1 MLLDQLKKASIEAL
15 KNHDTNARSVLSLLL
30 NKVKNAEIE
39 KRAKGQ
45 ELVDADV
52 VSVLQ
57 KTKKE
62 LEEERLAFSNAGRT
76 ETVEVLTYQIAF
88 VDKYLPKMMS
98 ENEIKAEI
106 AKLDDK
112 SIPNVMK
119 HFKANFQGKCD
130 MRQVQQVLKSM

>member
-1 MLLDQLKKASIEAL
+1 MILDQLKKASIQAL
-15 KNHDTNARSVLSLLL
+15 KDRDTNARSVLSILL

-45 ELVDADV
+45 EMTDADV

-62 LEEERLAFSNAGRT
+62 LEEERLAFSNAGRA
-76 ETVEVLTYQIAF
+76 ETVEVLTYQITYLEQ
-88 VDKYLPKMMS
+88 YLPKMMT
-98 ENEIKAEI
+98 EEEIKAEI

-112 SIPNVMK
+112 TIPNVMK

-130 MRQVQQVLKSM
+130 MKQVQQVLKSM

>member
-1 MLLDQLKKASIEAL
+1 MILDQLKKASIQAL
-15 KNHDTNARSVLSLLL
+15 KDRDTNARSVLSILL

-45 ELVDADV
+45 EMTDADV

-62 LEEERLAFSNAGRT
+62 LEEESLAFSNAGRA
-76 ETVEVLTYQIAF
+76 ETVEVLTYQITYLEQ
-88 VDKYLPKMMS
+88 YLPKMMS
-98 ENEIKAEI
+98 EEEIKAEI

-112 SIPNVMK
+112 TIPNVMK

-130 MRQVQQVLKSM
+130 MKQVQQVLKSM

>member
-1 MLLDQLKKASIEAL
+1 MILDQLKKASIQAL
-15 KNHDTNARSVLSLLL
+15 KDRDTNARSVLSILL

-45 ELVDADV
+45 EMTDADV

-62 LEEERLAFSNAGRT
+62 LEEERLAFSNAGRM
-76 ETVEVLTYQIAF
+76 ETVEVLTYQITYLEQ
-88 VDKYLPKMMS
+88 YLPKMMS
-98 ENEIKAEI
+98 EEEIKAEI

-112 SIPNVMK
+112 TIPNVMK

-130 MRQVQQVLKSM
+130 MKQVQQVLKSM